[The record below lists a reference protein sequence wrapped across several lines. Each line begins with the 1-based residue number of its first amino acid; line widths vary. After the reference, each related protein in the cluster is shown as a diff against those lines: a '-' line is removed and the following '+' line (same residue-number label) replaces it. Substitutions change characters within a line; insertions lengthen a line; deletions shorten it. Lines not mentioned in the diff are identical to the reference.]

1 MIPIILGKTCPISPS
16 SYSIQFQI
24 KFPTASECV
33 QKWSLRYL
41 LFSLQ
46 DTDSHSRRL
55 HSNNRWKNEL
65 QEGEQSTS
73 QIQNR
78 SLSNRY
84 QESSRDHQRE
94 LLAASR
100 AYESLGS
107 LYGQAA
113 LPGEWFSKDLHCKCV
128 VSSVRCPLPMYLKW
142 PCNIQYKK
150 KKAWMQ
156 GHISGEIT
164 DRVWKAQK
172 VNEMYLAHTLY
183 FACYC
188 DFAKTK
194 RKTVIW

>member
-1 MIPIILGKTCPISPS
+1 MIPIILGKTCPFSPS
-16 SYSIQFQI
+16 SYSIQFWI
-24 KFPTASECV
+24 KFPMASECA
-33 QKWSLRYL
+33 QKWSLCYL

-78 SLSNRY
+78 PLSNRY

-107 LYGQAA
+107 LYGQAT
-113 LPGEWFSKDLHCKCV
+113 LPGEWFSKDLHCKCAV
-128 VSSVRCPLPMYLKW
+128 CAVRCP
-142 PCNIQYKK
+142 CIQYKK
-150 KKAWMQ
+150 KRHGYRDIFWEE
-156 GHISGEIT
+156 GVRG
-164 DRVWKAQK
+164 
-172 VNEMYLAHTLY
+172 
-183 FACYC
+183 
-188 DFAKTK
+188 
-194 RKTVIW
+194 